1 MNNGLLNFEE
11 KKVTKE
17 KIDRF
22 TIMKWK
28 TFRIMKKSKLSL
40 KKSTQQ
46 IGGDICL
53 YYETGFNEHLYY
65 VKLIQI

>member
-22 TIMKWK
+22 TIIKW
-28 TFRIMKKSKLSL
+28 IMKKSKLSL
-40 KKSTQQ
+40 KKGTQQ

-53 YYETGFNEHLYY
+53 YYETGFNEYLYY